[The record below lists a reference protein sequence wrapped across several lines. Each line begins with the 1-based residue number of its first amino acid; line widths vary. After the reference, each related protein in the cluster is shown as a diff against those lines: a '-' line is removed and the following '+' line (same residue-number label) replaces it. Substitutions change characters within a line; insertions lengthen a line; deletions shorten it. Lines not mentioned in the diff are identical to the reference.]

1 MIYCS
6 YPAADCTDCREADA
20 ADKTHPGSTPVN
32 EAEVIADGLVSG
44 FLESFCVLG
53 YLKLVDASL
62 DVSVHKN
69 RKVVHTPVDAMVGHS
84 SLRIIVS
91 TDLGRAV
98 TGADHGLA
106 LGRDTVEILLVF
118 KVIESGT
125 EFLEGPVLVFELRA
139 FLLTDWNFSFEGIVD
154 DALTT
159 CCESYSTEGHHSSD
173 RPCQRFL
180 DNVFRSS

>member
-1 MIYCS
+1 
-6 YPAADCTDCREADA
+6 
-20 ADKTHPGSTPVN
+20 
-32 EAEVIADGLVSG
+32 
-44 FLESFCVLG
+44 
-53 YLKLVDASL
+53 
-62 DVSVHKN
+62 
-69 RKVVHTPVDAMVGHS
+69 MVGHS

-139 FLLTDWNFSFEGIVD
+139 FLLTLHDETRRNVGETHRRVGCVHALSSRTGRAEKVKSDVVPTEINIKFSRFRKDCDRSRRGLYP
-154 DALTT
+154 ALGFGL
-159 CCESYSTEGHHSSD
+159 GHPLDTVHA
-173 RPCQRFL
+173 RF
-180 DNVFRSS
+180 VFHHAVNAVVSAELKYNLLVSAAGSRGLVGNL